1 MKVRDLMARPLRT
14 VEAADSIA
22 EAASA
27 MAGHDVGVLPV
38 IEDGSLVGIVT
49 DRDILV
55 RAMAQGL
62 RSRTSVR
69 AVMTARVLTC
79 TADDEVEDVLR
90 IMADQQ
96 IRRMP
101 VCSVDG
107 RLLGVFSI
115 GDAARTEEYQE
126 LAAAALANICRPH
139 GRHCQRPKAA

>member
-14 VEAADSIA
+14 VEASESIA
-22 EAASA
+22 EAAAA

-38 IEDGSLVGIVT
+38 VEDGRLVGILT

-55 RAMAQGL
+55 RGVAQGL

-69 AVMTARVLTC
+69 AVMTTTVLTC
-79 TADDEVEDVLR
+79 AVDDEIEDVLR

-101 VCSVDG
+101 VCSAEG
-107 RLLGVFSI
+107 RVLGVFSI

-126 LAAAALANICRPH
+126 LAAAAFANICRPH